1 MIEPNELYPKQMNG
15 PVISAYGKALKEELS
30 DAEAIEE
37 YLAGLSIET
46 AKETELENIGRIV
59 GYPRPLVPESFA
71 GENLLVLGS
80 EPLVSEPETGLSRIG
95 SQIGGQLASL
105 SKESGSYMNLGVYR
119 KFLDKVALI
128 KRYGVTI
135 KSVAEIAALVSDKF
149 TIEWD
154 ENHDLKIYYEEQ
166 IGYRNLWI
174 LTQLFYRVATE
185 PMVFTEYRPSDIE
198 EDEE

>member
-15 PVISAYGKALKEELS
+15 PVISAYGKALKEEFS
-30 DAEAIEE
+30 DAEAIED
-37 YLAGLSIET
+37 YLGGLSIET

-71 GENLLVLGS
+71 GENLLILGS
-80 EPLVSEPETGLSRIG
+80 EPLSSDPAIGLARIG
-95 SQIGGQLASL
+95 SQVGGQLASL

-135 KSVAEIAALVSDKF
+135 KSVTEIAALVSDQF
-149 TIEWD
+149 TFFWD
-154 ENHDLKIYYEEQ
+154 ENHDMVIQFNEDV
-166 IGYRNLWI
+166 GYRNIWI

-185 PMVFTEYRPSDIE
+185 PFVNVYNGGSEE

>member
-15 PVISAYGKALKEELS
+15 PVISAYGKALKEEFS
-30 DAEAIEE
+30 DAKAIQD
-37 YLAGLSIET
+37 YLGGLSIET
-46 AKETELENIGRIV
+46 AKETELENIGRIL

-71 GENLLVLGS
+71 GDNLLILGS
-80 EPLVSEPETGLSRIG
+80 EPLLSDPEIGLARVG
-95 SQIGGQLASL
+95 SQVGGQLASL
-105 SKESGSYMNLGVYR
+105 SEEYGSYMSLAVYR

-135 KSVAEIAALVSDKF
+135 RSVAEVAALVSDRF

-154 ENHDLKIYYEEQ
+154 ENHDLWIYYEEN
-166 IGYRNLWI
+166 IGYRNVWI

-185 PMVFTEYRPSDIE
+185 PMVFAEYRPSE
-198 EDEE
+198 EEEEE